1 MNTHSGFKRR
11 SLLLGTGLG
20 AMAGRSVWAC
30 ADPVVVIGAG
40 LAGLAAARQ
49 LHDAGRPVVVLEARD
64 RLGGRI
70 HTSRLW
76 QQWPMDLGASWIHG
90 LKGNPLT
97 GLARDAQA
105 RWVETSYEASL
116 SLDANGKTVSGDSAA
131 AERLLDRALRAAQRR
146 DKDLSVM
153 AALEALP
160 AWQSATPALR
170 QSVRHH
176 INATLEQEYGG
187 AADELSAWHGLD
199 SEAFGGEDALFPGG
213 FDQLVVHA
221 ARGLDVRL
229 STRVAA
235 LAPGR
240 VTLADHREIRASA
253 VVVTVPLG
261 VLRSGGLHF
270 AEALHPARVQAMET
284 LRMGLLNKCWL
295 RFERVH
301 WPSDVDWIEWQGPQ
315 AGRWSQ
321 WVSLAARLK
330 APVLLGFHAAHEA
343 RQLESLNDK
352 DTVASAHEALRA
364 MFGSRFP
371 APQAAQITRWGR
383 DPLSF
388 GSYSFN
394 AVGSSGQM
402 RQALGGSDWG
412 GALWFAGEATEPGHF
427 GTAHGAWLSGLRVGR
442 ALLKSTC

>member
-1 MNTHSGFKRR
+1 
-11 SLLLGTGLG
+11 
-20 AMAGRSVWAC
+20 MAGRPVRAC

-40 LAGLAAARQ
+40 LAGLAVARQ
-49 LHDAGRPVVVLEARD
+49 LQDAGRPVVVLEARD
-64 RLGGRI
+64 RLGGRV

-76 QQWPMDLGASWIHG
+76 PQWPMDLGASWIHG

-97 GLARDAQA
+97 GLAREAQA
-105 RWVETSYEASL
+105 RWVETSYDSSL
-116 SLDANGKTVSGDSAA
+116 SLDAKGNAVSRDVSSAD
-131 AERLLDRALRAAQRR
+131 RMLDRALRAAERR
-146 DKDLSVM
+146 DKDQSVM

-160 AWQSATPALR
+160 AWQSAAPVLR
-170 QSVRHH
+170 QSVHHH

-187 AADELSAWHGLD
+187 AADELSAWHGSD
-199 SEAFGGEDALFPGG
+199 SEEYAGADALFPGG
-213 FDQLVVHA
+213 FDQLVVRA

-229 STRVAA
+229 STRVVA

-240 VTLADHREIRASA
+240 VTLADRREIRASA

-261 VLRSGGLHF
+261 VLRAGGLHF
-270 AEALHPARVQAMET
+270 AEALHPARVQAIET

-321 WVSLAARLK
+321 WVSLASRLK
-330 APVLLGFHAAHEA
+330 APVLLAFHAAHEA
-343 RQLESLNDK
+343 RQLEALDDK
-352 DTVASAHEALRA
+352 DTVARAHEALRG

-383 DPLSF
+383 DPLSQ

-427 GTAHGAWLSGLRVGR
+427 GTAHGAWMSGLRVGR
-442 ALLKSTC
+442 ALLPPTC

>member
-1 MNTHSGFKRR
+1 MSAHSGFKRR
-11 SLLLGTGLG
+11 SLLLGAGLG
-20 AMAGRSVWAC
+20 ALAWRPVRAC

-40 LAGLAAARQ
+40 MAGLAVARQ

-64 RLGGRI
+64 RLGGRV

-76 QQWPMDLGASWIHG
+76 PQWPMDLGASWIHG

-97 GLARDAQA
+97 GLAREAQA
-105 RWVETSYEASL
+105 PWVQTSYDSSFL
-116 SLDANGKTVSGDSAA
+116 LDANGNPVSRDVAWA
-131 AERLLDRALRAAQRR
+131 QQLLDRALRAAQQR
-146 DKDLSVM
+146 DKDQSVM
-153 AALEALP
+153 AALAALP
-160 AWQSATPALR
+160 AWQSATPARRL
-170 QSVRHH
+170 SVQHH

-199 SEAFGGEDALFPGG
+199 SQAFGGGDALFPGG

-240 VTLADHREIRASA
+240 VTLADRREIRASA

-261 VLRSGGLHF
+261 VLRAGGLHF

-295 RFERVH
+295 RFERVQ
-301 WPSDVDWIEWQGPQ
+301 WPSDVDWMEWQGPQ

-321 WVSLAARLK
+321 WVSLASRLK
-330 APVLLGFHAAHEA
+330 TPVLLGLHAAHEA
-343 RQLESLNDK
+343 RQLEALNDK
-352 DTVASAHEALRA
+352 DTVAQAHEALRG

-383 DPLSF
+383 DPFSQ

-402 RQALGGSDWG
+402 RQALGGADWG
-412 GALWFAGEATEPGHF
+412 GAVWFAGEATEPAHF
-427 GTAHGAWLSGLRVGR
+427 GTAHGAWMSGLRVGR
-442 ALLKSTC
+442 ALLQSTC

>member
-1 MNTHSGFKRR
+1 MNMHSGFKRR
-11 SLLLGTGLG
+11 SLLLGAGLG
-20 AMAGRSVWAC
+20 AMAGRPVWAC

-49 LHDAGRPVVVLEARD
+49 LHDAGQPVVVLEARD
-64 RLGGRI
+64 RLGGRV

-76 QQWPMDLGASWIHG
+76 PQWPMDLGASWIHG

-105 RWVETSYEASL
+105 RWVETSYDSSL
-116 SLDANGKTVSGDSAA
+116 SLDANGNTVSGDSAA
-131 AERLLDRALRAAQRR
+131 AERLLGRALRAAQQR

-199 SEAFGGEDALFPGG
+199 SAEYGGEDALFPGG

-240 VTLADHREIRASA
+240 VTLADRREIRASA

-261 VLRSGGLHF
+261 VLRAGGLHF

-301 WPSDVDWIEWQGPQ
+301 WPSDVDWMEWQGPQ

-321 WVSLAARLK
+321 WVSLASRLK

-343 RQLESLNDK
+343 RQLEALNDK
-352 DTVASAHEALRA
+352 DTVAHAHEALRG

-383 DPLSF
+383 DPWSL

-394 AVGSSGQM
+394 AVGSSGQT

-427 GTAHGAWLSGLRVGR
+427 GTAHGAWISGLRVGR
-442 ALLKSTC
+442 ALLQSTC

>member
-11 SLLLGTGLG
+11 SLLLGAGLS
-20 AMAGRSVWAC
+20 AMAGRPVWAC

-40 LAGLAAARQ
+40 LAGLAVARQ

-76 QQWPMDLGASWIHG
+76 PQWPMDLGASWIHG
-90 LKGNPLT
+90 LQGNPLT

-116 SLDANGKTVSGDSAA
+116 SLDANGNTVSGDSAA
-131 AERLLDRALRAAQRR
+131 AERLLDRALRAAQQR

-199 SEAFGGEDALFPGG
+199 SAEYGGEDALFPGG

-240 VTLADHREIRASA
+240 VTLADRREIRASA

-261 VLRSGGLHF
+261 VLRAGGLHF

-301 WPSDVDWIEWQGPQ
+301 WPSDVDWMEWQGPQ

-321 WVSLAARLK
+321 WVSLASRLK

-343 RQLESLNDK
+343 RQLEALNDK
-352 DTVASAHEALRA
+352 DTVAHAHEALRG

-383 DPLSF
+383 DPWSL

-394 AVGSSGQM
+394 AVGSSGQT

-427 GTAHGAWLSGLRVGR
+427 GTAHGAWMSGLRVGR
-442 ALLKSTC
+442 ALLQSTC